1 MNSTTAQGY
10 SREQIS
16 GRYLIA
22 LVAIFA
28 VVLAWS
34 AINPHDY
41 FTWFLEVIPAILG
54 VGILAVTY
62 PWFRFTKLIY
72 TLVLLHCIILIIG
85 GHYTYAEV
93 PVFNWIRDTFH
104 HARNNYDKVGHFAQG
119 FIPAMIARE
128 VLLRKT
134 PLKRGAWLYVIVV
147 GICLGISALYELF
160 EWAVAAGTGTAAD
173 AFLGSQGD
181 PWDTQKDMATCM
193 IGAAI
198 APLLLR
204 RIHNNQLRRAGVPID

>member
-1 MNSTTAQGY
+1 MNSTAVQGY
-10 SREQIS
+10 SREQVS
-16 GRYLIA
+16 GRYLMA
-22 LVAIFA
+22 LIAIFV

-34 AINPHDY
+34 TINPHDY

-54 VGILAVTY
+54 VGILGAVY
-62 PWFRFTKLIY
+62 PWFRFTRLIY

-93 PVFNWIRDTFH
+93 PLFNWIRDTFH

-119 FIPAMIARE
+119 FVPAMIARE

-147 GICLGISALYELF
+147 GVCLGISALYELF

-198 APLLLR
+198 APLLLGR
-204 RIHNNQLRRAGVPID
+204 LHDSQLRRAGVPID

>member
-1 MNSTTAQGY
+1 MNSTAAQGY
-10 SREQIS
+10 SPAQVS
-16 GRYLIA
+16 GRYLVA
-22 LVAIFA
+22 LLAIFV

-34 AINPHDY
+34 AINPYDY

-54 VGILAVTY
+54 VGILGAIY
-62 PWFRFTKLIY
+62 PCFRFTRLIY

-93 PVFNWIRDTFH
+93 PLFDWIRDTLG

-134 PLKRGAWLYVIVV
+134 PLKRGAWLYILVV
-147 GICLGISALYELF
+147 GMCLGISALYELF
-160 EWAVAAGTGTAAD
+160 EWAVAAATGTAAD

-193 IGAAI
+193 IGAAV
-198 APLLLR
+198 APLLLGK
-204 RIHNNQLRRAGVPID
+204 IHNDQLRRAGVAID

>member
-1 MNSTTAQGY
+1 MSSTAAQGF
-10 SREQIS
+10 SPGQVS

-22 LVAIFA
+22 LIAIFV

-34 AINPHDY
+34 AIDPHDY

-54 VGILAVTY
+54 VGILAAIF
-62 PWFRFTKLIY
+62 PWFRFTRLIY
-72 TLVLLHCIILIIG
+72 ALVLLHCIILIIG

-93 PVFNWIRDTFH
+93 PLFNWIRDTFG

-134 PLKRGAWLYVIVV
+134 SLKRGAWLYVIVV
-147 GICLGISALYELF
+147 GLCLGISALYELF
-160 EWAVAAGTGTAAD
+160 EWAVAAATGTAAD

-198 APLLLR
+198 APLLLGGL
-204 RIHNNQLRRAGVPID
+204 HDAQLRRAGVPID